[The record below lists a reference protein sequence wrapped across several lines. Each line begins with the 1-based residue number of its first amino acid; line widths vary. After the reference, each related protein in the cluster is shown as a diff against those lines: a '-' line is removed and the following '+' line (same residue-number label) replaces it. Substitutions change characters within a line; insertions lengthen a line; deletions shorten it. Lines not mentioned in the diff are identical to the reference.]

1 MSLWEEQDCMP
12 SCTTHGKKLELL
24 ELCIV
29 RAMSIYKTVNEV
41 RAGRLE
47 IEGEASVSSQY
58 TNAGLG

>member
-1 MSLWEEQDCMP
+1 MP